1 MLSSTSRLTAGLAFA
16 LVSACSFGLSG
27 AMARSLLDIGWTA
40 GAAVTLRITIGAL
53 ALMIPAAISM
63 TGRWHTFRE
72 PRVIG
77 SLVGYGVLAVAVPQL
92 CYFYAVQTLQVGVAL
107 LIEYTAPVVV
117 IAWMWIRH
125 RQRPTLLTFVGAV
138 VAAAGLTLV
147 LQIFGSVSLDAAG
160 VAWALGAMVGAA
172 GYFVMSGN
180 SASEIPG
187 IAMAAGGL
195 LSAAV
200 MLGLSGAVGVLPMSM
215 STDDVQLAGNTTPW
229 WVPMAILGLATA
241 ALAYATG
248 IAATR
253 RLGPRLAS
261 FVALAEV
268 LAAIIAAWM
277 FLGEVPAAIQ
287 LAGGALIVAGVVVVK
302 LGERPGEP
310 ETIAV

>member
-1 MLSSTSRLTAGLAFA
+1 MLSSASRLTAGLAFA
-16 LVSACSFGLSG
+16 VVSACSFGLSG
-27 AMARSLLDIGWTA
+27 SMARSLLDTGWTA
-40 GAAVTLRITIGAL
+40 GAAVTLRITIGAV
-53 ALMIPAAISM
+53 ALMIPAAVAM
-63 TGRWHTFRE
+63 RGRWTALRE

-77 SLVGYGVLAVAVPQL
+77 SLTGYGILAVAVPQL

-229 WVPMAILGLATA
+229 WVPMAILGLVTA

-268 LAAIIAAWM
+268 LAAIVAAWM

-310 ETIAV
+310 ESVPV

>member
-77 SLVGYGVLAVAVPQL
+77 SLFGYGVLAVAVPQL

-138 VAAAGLTLV
+138 IAAAGLTLV

-229 WVPMAILGLATA
+229 WVPMAILGLVTA

-310 ETIAV
+310 EPVPV

>member
-1 MLSSTSRLTAGLAFA
+1 
-16 LVSACSFGLSG
+16 
-27 AMARSLLDIGWTA
+27 MARSLLDIGWTA

-229 WVPMAILGLATA
+229 WVPMAILGLVTA

-310 ETIAV
+310 EPVPV

>member
-180 SASEIPG
+180 SAPEIPG

-229 WVPMAILGLATA
+229 WVPMAILGLVTA

-248 IAATR
+248 IAATP

>member
-63 TGRWHTFRE
+63 TGRWHAFRE

-229 WVPMAILGLATA
+229 WVPMAILGLVTA

-302 LGERPGEP
+302 LGERPGAP

>member
-63 TGRWHTFRE
+63 TGRWHAFRE

-229 WVPMAILGLATA
+229 WVPMAILGLVTA

-310 ETIAV
+310 EPVPV

>member
-1 MLSSTSRLTAGLAFA
+1 
-16 LVSACSFGLSG
+16 
-27 AMARSLLDIGWTA
+27 MARSLLDTGWTA
-40 GAAVTLRITIGAL
+40 GAAVTLRITIGAV
-53 ALMIPAAISM
+53 ALMIPAAVAM
-63 TGRWHTFRE
+63 RGRWTALRE

-77 SLVGYGVLAVAVPQL
+77 SLTGYGILAVAVPQL

-229 WVPMAILGLATA
+229 WVPMAILGLVTT

-268 LAAIIAAWM
+268 LAAIVAAWM

-310 ETIAV
+310 ESVPV

>member
-229 WVPMAILGLATA
+229 WVPMAILGLVTA

-310 ETIAV
+310 EPVPV

>member
-1 MLSSTSRLTAGLAFA
+1 
-16 LVSACSFGLSG
+16 
-27 AMARSLLDIGWTA
+27 MARSLLDTGWTA
-40 GAAVTLRITIGAL
+40 GAAVTLRITIGAV
-53 ALMIPAAISM
+53 ALMIPAAVAM
-63 TGRWHTFRE
+63 QGRWTALRE

-77 SLVGYGVLAVAVPQL
+77 SLTGYGVLAVAVPQL

-215 STDDVQLAGNTTPW
+215 STDDVQLAGHTTPW
-229 WVPMAILGLATA
+229 WVPMAILGLVTA

-268 LAAIIAAWM
+268 LAAIVAAWM

-310 ETIAV
+310 ESVPV

>member
-63 TGRWHTFRE
+63 TGRWHAFRE

-172 GYFVMSGN
+172 WYFVMSGN

-229 WVPMAILGLATA
+229 WVPMAILGLVTA

-302 LGERPGEP
+302 LGERPGAP